1 MTTLAPWTEQW
12 QHFTSEVQEQFRGD
26 PAPHTR
32 QSGQDWVG
40 RLSLEARARDL
51 GVRE

>member
-12 QHFTSEVQEQFRGD
+12 QHCTSEGREQVWGAR
-26 PAPHTR
+26 APHTR
-32 QSGQDWVG
+32 QSGQDGVG